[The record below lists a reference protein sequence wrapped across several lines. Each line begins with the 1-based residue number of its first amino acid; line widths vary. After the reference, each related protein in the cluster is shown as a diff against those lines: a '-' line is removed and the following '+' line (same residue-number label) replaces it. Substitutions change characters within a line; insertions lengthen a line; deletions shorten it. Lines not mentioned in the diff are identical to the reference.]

1 METCI
6 TLDVT
11 LIEPRLKHPTIFE
24 NFDALVEG
32 EQFIIRNDH
41 DPKPLYYQLLGERG
55 NIFSWDYL
63 ENGPEVWKVKIGKIN
78 KNEKESIGEIVA
90 GNYRKAEVFKKYG
103 IDFCCGGKKTLA
115 QVCQTNGLDPEQVQI
130 DLNVEDEQT
139 IGSSQNYNNWDVTF
153 LADYIVNTHHNYIRK
168 TIPIVYEYMDKVV
181 KVHSNKNP
189 EVIEI
194 AELFLSLAN
203 ELSSHMVKEEN
214 VLFPYIKQ
222 LISVQR
228 GESRFELPSI
238 GKVEAPVKRME
249 HEHEIVGMLLKQINE
264 LTNNYTPPQNAC
276 TTFKVLYSILKEFES
291 DLHQHIHLE
300 NNILFPKA
308 IKTEKELL

>member
-11 LIEPRLKHPTIFE
+11 LIEPKLKHPTIFE
-24 NFDALVEG
+24 NFDALVAG

-63 ENGPEVWKVKIGKIN
+63 ENGPEVWKVKIGKVN
-78 KNEKESIGEIVA
+78 KNEKESVGEMVA

-115 QVCQTNGLDPEQVQI
+115 QVCKTNGLDLEQVEI
-130 DLNVEDEQT
+130 ELNVEDEQAVN
-139 IGSSQNYNNWDVTF
+139 SSQNYNNWDVAF

-168 TIPIVYEYMDKVV
+168 TIPVVFEYMDKVV

-189 EVIEI
+189 EVIKV
-194 AELFLSLAN
+194 AELFLSLSD
-203 ELSSHMVKEEN
+203 ELTSHMIKEEN

-222 LISVQR
+222 LTSIKK
-228 GESRFELPSI
+228 GESKFEFPLI
-238 GKVEAPVKRME
+238 GKVETPIKRME

-264 LTNNYTPPQNAC
+264 LTSNYTPPQNAC
-276 TTFKVLYSILKEFES
+276 TTFRVLYSILKEFES

-308 IKTEKELL
+308 IKIEKELL